1 MKKRLNNID
10 FLKIIFNLG
19 IIYGHV
25 LQHFLIPQFKEYEI
39 LYKYTSYA
47 FGYMCEFLFI
57 ISGFFLFK
65 DLNKNSCR
73 EFIIKKVTRFWPILA
88 FSIVVSY
95 ILSRFSLAS
104 WTDINVIPELLFLN
118 ATVVYN
124 LPTVTGVAWYVS
136 ALFWSS
142 IFYYT
147 ISKLFKEKF
156 IYIVYLITFFL
167 YLILFNKVN
176 LYDQPTILNS
186 VISFLMIRGLAG
198 VGLGILFAYNVKP
211 EINTKINFKSF
222 LIGLVEITI
231 LFLII
236 LYLSII
242 KIAYAFPI
250 GLSLFIILFYLFIRS
265 YGMFSII
272 LNSDKIIIPFL
283 SKNIYAIYI
292 MQFIVF
298 GILNKILYKNPY
310 YGVYMFPIFN
320 IIISIILCFVVGII
334 SQFIVDKIIYYINLI
349 KTRPDQTRPDQT
361 RPDQTNNNIIWV

>member
-1 MKKRLNNID
+1 MQKRLNNID

-57 ISGFFLFK
+57 ISGFFLLK

-73 EFIIKKVTRFWPILA
+73 EFVIKKVKRFWPILA
-88 FSIVVSY
+88 FSIVLSY
-95 ILSRFSLAS
+95 ILSRFSLAA

-118 ATVVYN
+118 TTIVYN

-136 ALFWSS
+136 ALLWSS

-156 IYIVYLITFFL
+156 IYVVYLITFFS
-167 YLILFNKVN
+167 YLILFNKVH
-176 LYDQPTILNS
+176 LYNQPTVLNS
-186 VISFLMIRGLAG
+186 FISFPMIRGLGG

-222 LIGLVEITI
+222 LIGSVEIII

-242 KIAYAFPI
+242 KIDYAFPI
-250 GLSLFIILFYLFIRS
+250 GWSLFIILFYLFIRS
-265 YGMFSII
+265 YGIFSII

-310 YGVYMFPIFN
+310 YGVSQFPIFN

-334 SQFIVDKIIYYINLI
+334 SQFIVDKIIYCL

-361 RPDQTNNNIIWV
+361 RPDQTRP